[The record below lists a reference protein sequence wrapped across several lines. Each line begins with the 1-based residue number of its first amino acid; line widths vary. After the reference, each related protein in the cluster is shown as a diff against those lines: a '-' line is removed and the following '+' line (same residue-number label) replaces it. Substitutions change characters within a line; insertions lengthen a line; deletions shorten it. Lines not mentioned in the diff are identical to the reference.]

1 MDKKGTLVNFKF
13 SVTAGAIFL
22 IFLMFC
28 GSFFMKQRDSEIVPQ
43 VPQKMQDFSKVD
55 ELPIF
60 NFAIVDMKKIASRS
74 KAGKFIETSI
84 AEINDKSK
92 KDLLELEAKI
102 KNMEESKTSDVE
114 SRRAV
119 DDMLVVLYD
128 KVRAERYRISEA
140 YREAVNNLENEI
152 KRVISAVAQE
162 KKIKIVLISDAIV
175 YSNNDCVDMTDEVIE
190 RLNTECPEI
199 KVELRKTLKDG

>member
-1 MDKKGTLVNFKF
+1 MKFKF
-13 SVTAGAIFL
+13 SVTASAFFL

-28 GSFFMKQRDSEIVPQ
+28 GSFFMKQRDSGVVPL
-43 VPQKMQDFSKVD
+43 VSSKIQNSIAVR
-55 ELPIF
+55 EPSFPSL
-60 NFAIVDMKKIASRS
+60 AIVDMKKIASRS
-74 KAGKFIETSI
+74 KAGKFIEVSI
-84 AEINDKSK
+84 SEINDKSK
-92 KDLLELEAKI
+92 KDLLELESKI
-102 KNMEESKTSDVE
+102 KAMEESKTSDVE

-152 KRVISAVAQE
+152 KRVISVVAQE
-162 KKIKIVLISDAIV
+162 KKIKMVLISDAIV
-175 YSNNDCVDMTDEVIE
+175 YSNNDCVDMTDEAIE

-199 KVELRKTLKDG
+199 KVELRKPLKDG